1 MEAVVIGARGLLGQD
16 VVKEGARRGWSL
28 FTPDRD
34 ELDITSD
41 KSMTAYFLQ
50 TQPHWIINCAAYV
63 NVDKAEEERE
73 QAFKLNAYGAFWA
86 ARVSLFTG
94 ARVLHIG
101 TDYVFDGKKTTPYT
115 EEDATNPLGVYAESK
130 LHGEQHVMVTNP
142 SSIVARSAWLYGI
155 GRENFPSKI
164 LRAAI
169 QGKPLRIVSD
179 RLGSPTYTVDLAHA
193 IGDITERNIEGGI
206 YHVVN
211 AGVASWYNLVKEMLD
226 AAGIDVLLEKAKNSD
241 YPTPAQRP
249 AYSVLSGEKLA
260 AQGITL
266 PPWQDAVRRYV
277 DELRS
282 NGVIP
287 D

>member
-1 MEAVVIGARGLLGQD
+1 MEAVVIGALGLLGQD
-16 VVKEGARRGWSL
+16 VVKEGTRKGWDL

-50 TQPHWIINCAAYV
+50 TQPDWIINCAAYV
-63 NVDKAEEERE
+63 EVDKAEEERDK
-73 QAFKLNAYGAFWA
+73 AFKLNAYGAFWV

-101 TDYVFDGKKTTPYT
+101 TDYVFDGKKGEPYT
-115 EEDATNPLGVYAESK
+115 EDDETNPLGIYAESK
-130 LHGEQHVMVTNP
+130 LHGEQHVMATNAK
-142 SSIVARSAWLYGI
+142 SIIARTAWLYGI

-164 LRAAI
+164 LRAAMD
-169 QGKPLRIVSD
+169 GKPLRIVAD
-179 RLGSPTYTVDLAHA
+179 RFGSPTYTVDLAHA
-193 IGDITERNIEGGI
+193 IGEIIERDIEGGI

-211 AGVASWYNLVKEMLD
+211 SGAASWYDIVKKMLS
-226 AAGIDVLLEKAKNSD
+226 AAEIDVPLDRAKNSD
-241 YPTPAQRP
+241 YPTSAERP
-249 AYSVLSGEKLA
+249 AYSVLSGEKLTA
-260 AQGITL
+260 HGITL

-277 DELRS
+277 EELRS

-287 D
+287 G

>member
-16 VVKEGARRGWSL
+16 VVKEGSRRGWSM

-34 ELDITSD
+34 ELDVTSD

-50 TQPHWIINCAAYV
+50 TQPDWIINCAAYV
-63 NVDKAEEERE
+63 EVDKAEEERDK
-73 QAFKLNAYGAFWA
+73 AFKLNAYGAFWT

-101 TDYVFDGKKTTPYT
+101 TDYVFDGKKSTPYN
-115 EEDATNPLGVYAESK
+115 EDDQTNPLSVYAESK
-130 LHGEQHVMVTNP
+130 LHGEQHVMETNP

-164 LRAAI
+164 LRAAM

-179 RLGSPTYTVDLAHA
+179 RFGSPTYTVDLAYA
-193 IGDITERNIEGGI
+193 IAEIIEREIEGGI

-211 AGVASWYNLVKEMLD
+211 SGVASWYDIVKEMLS
-226 AAGIDVLLEKAKNSD
+226 AAEIDVPLEKAKNSD

-249 AYSVLSGEKLA
+249 AYSVLSGDKLA
-260 AQGITL
+260 SHGITL

-277 DELRS
+277 EELRS
-282 NGVIP
+282 SGFIP
-287 D
+287 G